1 MPRGKPGA
9 GHYQDMVGVLEAE
22 LCGVEDVF
30 AGLTAAEWA
39 VATELVPFDPGQ
51 PRWTLFELAGHFDI
65 SIGLTRML
73 IADPQPGL
81 PECDGVSFFIFSRAE
96 VAPELYDYAYTMVE
110 GKTPAQMPAVLHE
123 TFTKTVQEAR
133 AAPPGIISPFPG
145 FEPYPLMRLDEF
157 VLTRIVE
164 AVVHGM
170 DLTDALGRPAVATPD
185 GIAATASLLDEL
197 LARRAVPGRP
207 AGLGDD
213 VAWVRAA
220 SGRDQHPDPRLPLIV

>member
-1 MPRGKPGA
+1 
-9 GHYQDMVGVLEAE
+9 MVGVLEAE
-22 LCGVEDVF
+22 LGGVEDVF
-30 AGLTAAEWA
+30 AELTAAEWA
-39 VATELVPFDPGQ
+39 VATGLVPFDPGR
-51 PRWTLFELAGHFDI
+51 PHWTLFEPAGHFDI

-73 IADPQPGL
+73 MTPSPG
-81 PECDGVSFFIFSRAE
+81 CRSATGSVSSFSRGRRSRRNSN
-96 VAPELYDYAYTMVE
+96 DYAYTMVE
-110 GKTPAQMPAVLHE
+110 GKAPAQMPGVLHE

-133 AAPPGIISPFPG
+133 AALPGIVSPFPG

-157 VLTRIVE
+157 VLSRIVE

-170 DLTDALGRPAVATPD
+170 DLTDALGRPAIGTPD
-185 GIAATASLLDEL
+185 GIAATAGLLDEL
-197 LARRAVPGRP
+197 LARRTNPGRP